1 MILNIQSY
9 NNGGT
14 VYNAMAED
22 GNIIGFT
29 LTHEFNE
36 AARAT
41 ITLRDPTGAVMQTYN
56 DDANDVYIGAGRVEL
71 ESPDTTDIFHG
82 RVLKAVADTRERTVT
97 LHCEDWLNQ
106 LKDEK
111 IKYDMR
117 EDLDGAGLR
126 EYYVAADYDNADA
139 QGILLARN
147 TAGAKYIYFKGLT
160 FANDQWN
167 SYYLIFLHSMAGD
180 INVKTGPYALTCDA
194 STVNAFTNDIGD
206 VWTEDTDRHTAS
218 DVGGTWSNIWSF
230 KVWTPDS
237 SSWYV
242 SCSGARINVIIG
254 LGSDVNVQLYNGA
267 TYDELDNNIGTAGTA
282 IIKKTFVVPDNLL
295 SGMFDANGEAKVKF
309 EDADDGAM
317 YTYFVELECDFV
329 TTGYSTAT
337 PITDTVASGTKLR
350 TDTDFSADATKVWQ
364 GLPICIAQPIYK
376 HIDSAETPGG
386 LITDGDDMATIVC
399 AGTVEHTSGIS
410 TRQFIDMSRFEI
422 LQQLA
427 EQDKANFWITL
438 GGKTL
443 TWKSTWNDG
452 APTAMTDATVIAWS
466 SNFDWDTV
474 YNEYHVIGA
483 RIGDEQLQVY
493 TEDLTV
499 DPGDD
504 SQAKYLANR
513 TKVLRATGLVSE
525 YDCEQ
530 TGSNLVE
537 RDEDVQQ
544 ILGCALVGLDSTYR
558 LGTEVSITSTYLN
571 LAAAKYIVSGWSY
584 DSRAHETRLRLHPRI
599 SAVGLQPDKSKVF
612 QKAIDRTERLQSDAY
627 IPAPA
632 TNTVVND

>member
-1 MILNIQSY
+1 
-9 NNGGT
+9 
-14 VYNAMAED
+14 V
-22 GNIIGFT
+22 
-29 LTHEFNE
+29 
-36 AARAT
+36 
-41 ITLRDPTGAVMQTYN
+41 
-56 DDANDVYIGAGRVEL
+56 
-71 ESPDTTDIFHG
+71 TDSS
-82 RVLKAVADTRERTVT
+82 T
-97 LHCEDWLNQ
+97 W
-106 LKDEK
+106 
-111 IKYDMR
+111 
-117 EDLDGAGLR
+117 
-126 EYYVAADYDNADA
+126 YVA
-139 QGILLARN
+139 
-147 TAGAKYIYFKGLT
+147 
-160 FANDQWN
+160 N
-167 SYYLIFLHSMAGD
+167 SI
-180 INVKTGPYALTCDA
+180 
-194 STVNAFTNDIGD
+194 
-206 VWTEDTDRHTAS
+206 
-218 DVGGTWSNIWSF
+218 
-230 KVWTPDS
+230 
-237 SSWYV
+237 
-242 SCSGARINVIIG
+242 SGARVYIHYQG
-254 LGSDVNVQLYNGA
+254 FGDSFDVSLELYNGA
-267 TYDELDNNIGTAGTA
+267 TYDTIGRLIGDALGTRFV
-282 IIKKTFVVPDNLL
+282 KTFEIPGHLL
-295 SGMFDANGEAKVKF
+295 AGMHDANGEAIVRINVA
-309 EDADDGAM
+309 EATGG
-317 YTYFVELECDFV
+317 TGRVYFLKLEVDV
-329 TTGYSTAT
+329 NTTGYSTAT
-337 PITDTVASGTKLR
+337 QITDGISDRLVTG
-350 TDTDFSADATKVWQ
+350 TDFSLDATKVWQ
-364 GLPICIAQPIYK
+364 GLPICITQPIYK
-376 HIDSAETPGG
+376 HIASDETPGG

-399 AGTVEHTSGIS
+399 AGTVEHTSGMS

-443 TWKSTWNDG
+443 TWKSTWNAG

-513 TKVLRATGLVSE
+513 TKVLRAPGLVSE

-544 ILGCALVGLDSTYR
+544 ILGCAITGLDSTYR

-632 TNTVVND
+632 TDTVVND